1 METRHTRNL
10 VAAGPTFDFILVPF
24 LQICFSFSSPCGS
37 PFRFCVIWYY
47 FFFCQFGR
55 VNCNWPLHF
64 LCQSTRQ
71 PKTSRRTA
79 ADNEKKVPGLTKK
92 KKINFYDDNHME
104 SFDYRG
110 FELTQ
115 WTSFNCDIPA
125 NSSRRNLYGFCC
137 IWIWIN
143 YLPKES

>member
-24 LQICFSFSSPCGS
+24 LQICFSFSSPCAS
-37 PFRFCVIWYY
+37 PFRFYVIWYY

-92 KKINFYDDNHME
+92 KRSIFMTTTIWNLSTTEDSNLHNGPRSIATSPQTLPGEIFMD
-104 SFDYRG
+104 SVVSG
-110 FELTQ
+110 F
-115 WTSFNCDIPA
+115 
-125 NSSRRNLYGFCC
+125 G
-137 IWIWIN
+137 
-143 YLPKES
+143 